1 MLCSSSK
8 RSSASFISV
17 AVAVAISAS
26 VLQAAEPEGVGQQ
39 EDADQDAKV
48 LPEII
53 VTGTRKVG
61 MAVDDSPAPV
71 QIVTAEALQE
81 SGAPDLMN
89 SLAFQVPSFNAS
101 QQGTDMASATLVASM
116 RALSPNHT
124 LVLVNG
130 KRRHFT
136 SNVAVLGAYAGAAS
150 ADLSFIP
157 GSAIVSTEVL
167 TDGAAALYGSD
178 AIAGVVNLI
187 TKKDFSGGSAR
198 MNVSGYDAGGGLS
211 KNYQGNIGFGSAAGY
226 FNLALEFENRDTVNR
241 PGSIYGPA
249 ACVAARLASAAG
261 CPATNSGV
269 TPSGYPTSTGNA
281 ALTRENEYNM
291 IFHPF
296 YPYNSHQGDPPDIDR
311 KIAFFSSGLHLNDV
325 TELYATGSFGLK
337 STSSAQSY
345 RRPSQDGGYDANGDG
360 DRTDAIGG
368 IGLRSHVA
376 LTEADLNKYPLGF
389 TPNIETDEMD
399 WSLGAGI
406 SGEVAGWSYDLSSN
420 YGRNE
425 MDIQN
430 TGSMNFTLWN
440 RYGISPESF
449 YIGSFESS
457 QWTTSLDLSRNFD
470 WGLAIPVTFATG
482 LEYRKDEYGIGAG
495 EEASYFGAG
504 AAAFPGYSP
513 LAAGKYKR
521 HNVAAFAN
529 LILYPT
535 ASWLV
540 DVAGRFEDYSDFG
553 SKAVG
558 KITTRYELTDS
569 FAIRGTYSTGFRAPT
584 MGENYYTAIQ
594 VGPTGATAT
603 IAAANVG
610 SGLKPET
617 SRNISVGFVFRP
629 LPGLTTTVDAYQIKI
644 DDRTRIG
651 NFAYSVA
658 QSTNT
663 RTGRAGGTPVST
675 LPDPA
680 DTDGNGVPD
689 AEYNR
694 VLGDALVTGGYIGVW
709 NDPTAPGG
717 SFDAS
722 ARANINLGF
731 FSNVLDTKST
741 GVDWVTTYNTQFD
754 WGDVDWLLAA
764 NYNKTEVTRAGRAPG
779 FETIPLFSVID
790 VWGIEKNNPE
800 YRINVGATVHVGDK
814 FLLNI
819 RENIYGPQS
828 TITSASAFAVYPQ
841 IMSTLDIVDPAK
853 INGIASLLGL
863 PATTTPYYKQ
873 EIGVLATTSLE
884 LTYKPMEGLSVGIG
898 ADNLFDKYPDKTPA
912 AIRQYNAERYAAT
925 GARDYLLG
933 SPIGFFGRR
942 LYAKA
947 NYNW

>member
-1 MLCSSSK
+1 MSLSSSK
-8 RSSASFISV
+8 YRQVSLITF
-17 AVAVAISAS
+17 AVAAAISAS
-26 VLQAAEPEGVGQQ
+26 SLHAAEAAESQAEETEEPVL
-39 EDADQDAKV
+39 EDV
-48 LPEII
+48 I
-53 VTGTRKVG
+53 VTGTRRIG
-61 MAVDDSPAPV
+61 MTVDDSPAPV

-101 QQGTDMASATLVASM
+101 QQGTDLASATLVANM

-130 KRRHFT
+130 KRRHVT

-157 GSAIVSTEVL
+157 ASAIASTEVL

-187 TKKDFSGGSAR
+187 TRKDFTGGSLRA
-198 MNVSGYDAGGGLS
+198 NVSGYDAGGGLT
-211 KNYQGNIGFGSAAGY
+211 KNYQGNFGIGSPSGY
-226 FNLALEFENRDTVNR
+226 FNLAFELEDRDTVNR

-249 ACVAARLASAAG
+249 ACVAARLASLTG
-261 CPATNSGV
+261 CPATNSG
-269 TPSGYPTSTGNA
+269 TTASGYPTSTGNA
-281 ALTRENEYNM
+281 ALARDNEYNM

-296 YPYNSHQGDPPDIDR
+296 YPYNSHQGDPPTIDR
-311 KIAFFSSGLHLNDV
+311 KVGFFSTGLFLNDV

-337 STSSAQSY
+337 ETSSTQSY
-345 RRPSQDGGYDANGDG
+345 RRPSQDGGYDRNGDG

-368 IGLRSHVA
+368 IGLRSRVA

-389 TPNIETDEMD
+389 NPNIETDEMD
-399 WSLGAGI
+399 WEVGVGI
-406 SGEVAGWSYDLSSN
+406 SGELAAWKYDLSSN

-425 MDIQN
+425 LQIYN
-430 TGSMNFTLWN
+430 TESMNFTLWN
-440 RYGISPESF
+440 RFGFSPEDF
-449 YIGSFESS
+449 YVGQFDAS
-457 QWTTSLDLSRNFD
+457 QWTTSLDLSREFD
-470 WGLAIPVTFATG
+470 WGMATPVTVATG
-482 LEYRKDEYGIGAG
+482 IEYRKDTYEIGAG
-495 EEASYFGAG
+495 DEASYFGAG

-513 LAAGKYKR
+513 LAAGSYKR
-521 HNVAAFAN
+521 DNSAVFAN
-529 LILYPT
+529 VIFNPMEN
-535 ASWLV
+535 WLV
-540 DVAGRFEDYSDFG
+540 DIAGRFEDYSDFG

-558 KITTRYELTDS
+558 KITTRFDLNDY
-569 FAIRGTYSTGFRAPT
+569 FAVRATVSTGFRAPT

-610 SGLKPET
+610 EGLQPET
-617 SRNISVGFVFRP
+617 SRNLSFGFVFKP
-629 LPGLTTTVDAYQIKI
+629 LPNLTTTIDAYQIRI

-651 NFAYSVA
+651 NFAYSVS

-663 RTGRAGGTPVST
+663 RTGRSGGTPVST

-694 VLGDALVTGGYIGVW
+694 ILGDALVAGGYISVW
-709 NDPTAPGG
+709 NDPTAAGG

-741 GVDWVTTYNTQFD
+741 GVDWVTTYNTRFD
-754 WGDVDWLLAA
+754 WGRIDWLLAA
-764 NYNKTEVTRAGRAPG
+764 NYNKTEVTRAGRASG
-779 FETIPLFSVID
+779 FESIPLFGITDIWS
-790 VWGIEKNNPE
+790 IEKNSPE
-800 YRINVGATVHVGDK
+800 FRVNIGGTLHVGEK
-814 FLLNI
+814 FTLNV

-828 TITSASAFAVYPQ
+828 TITSASPYTAFPQ
-841 IMSTLDIVDPAK
+841 IMGTLDIVDPAQ
-853 INGIASLLGL
+853 INGIASFLGL
-863 PATTTPYYKQ
+863 APTTTPYYVQ
-873 EIGVLATTSLE
+873 EIGVIATTNLE
-884 LTYKPMEGLSVGIG
+884 LTYKPFEGLSVGIG
-898 ADNLFDKYPDKTPA
+898 ADNVLDKYPDKTPA
-912 AIRQYNAERYAAT
+912 AIRQYNIERYAAT
-925 GARDYLLG
+925 GARDYVLG

-942 LYAKA
+942 LYAKV
-947 NYNW
+947 NYAW

>member
-1 MLCSSSK
+1 MF
-8 RSSASFISV
+8 RSSRSRRQVSLVAL
-17 AVAVAISAS
+17 AVASAIGSSA
-26 VLQAAEPEGVGQQ
+26 VIAAEAEEAEAEETAL
-39 EDADQDAKV
+39 EDV
-48 LPEII
+48 I
-53 VTGTRKVG
+53 VTGTRRVG
-61 MAVDDSPAPV
+61 MTVDDSPAPV
-71 QIVTAEALQE
+71 QIVTSEALAE

-157 GSAIVSTEVL
+157 ASAIASTEVL

-187 TKKDFSGGSAR
+187 TKKDFTGGTLRA
-198 MNVSGYDAGGGLS
+198 NVSGYDAGGGLT
-211 KNYQGNIGFGSAAGY
+211 KNYQGNFGIGSAAGY
-226 FNLALEFENRDTVNR
+226 FNFAAEIELRDTVNR

-249 ACVAARLASAAG
+249 ACVAARLASPTG

-269 TPSGYPTSTGNA
+269 TASGYPTSTGNA
-281 ALTRENEYNM
+281 ALARENEYNM

-311 KIAFFSSGLHLNDV
+311 KVAFFSTGLYLNDV

-337 STSSAQSY
+337 KTKSTQSY

-360 DRTDAIGG
+360 DRTDPIGG
-368 IGLRSHVA
+368 IGLRSRVA

-389 TPNIETDEMD
+389 NPNIETDEMD
-399 WSLGAGI
+399 WEVGTGI
-406 SGEVAGWSYDLSSN
+406 SGELAGWKYDLSSN
-420 YGRNE
+420 YGRDE
-425 MDIQN
+425 MDIYN
-430 TGSMNFTLWN
+430 TESMNFTLWN
-440 RYGISPESF
+440 RFGQSPEDF
-449 YIGSFESS
+449 YVGRFEAS
-457 QWTTSLDLSRNFD
+457 QWTTSLDLSHDFD
-470 WGLAIPVTFATG
+470 WGLSSPVTLAAG
-482 LEYRKDEYGIGAG
+482 VEYREDTYAIGAG
-495 EEASYFGAG
+495 DEASYFGAG
-504 AAAFPGYSP
+504 AAAFPGYNP
-513 LAAGKYKR
+513 LAAGSYKR
-521 HNVAAFAN
+521 NNKALFAN
-529 LILYPT
+529 VIFNPT
-535 ASWLV
+535 DSWLV
-540 DVAGRFEDYSDFG
+540 DIAGRVEDYSDFG

-558 KITTRYELTDS
+558 KVTTRYDFTDY
-569 FAIRGTYSTGFRAPT
+569 FAARATFSTGFRAPT

-603 IAAANVG
+603 LAAATVG
-610 SGLKPET
+610 DGLKPET
-617 SRNISVGFVFRP
+617 SQNISFGFVLKP
-629 LPGLTTTVDAYQIKI
+629 LANLTTTIDAYQIKI
-644 DDRTRIG
+644 DDRTRLG
-651 NFAYSVA
+651 NFAYSTA
-658 QSTNT
+658 QTTNT
-663 RTGRAGGTPVST
+663 RTGRNGGTPVAT

-694 VLGDALVTGGYIGVW
+694 ILGDALVAGGYIGVW

-717 SFDAS
+717 SFDPT

-741 GVDWVTTYNTQFD
+741 GIDWVTTYNTRFD
-754 WGDVDWLLAA
+754 WGRVDWLIAA
-764 NYNKTEVTRAGRAPG
+764 NYNKTEVTRAGRATG
-779 FETIPLFSVID
+779 FETIPLFGITDIWS
-790 VWGIEKNNPE
+790 IEKNSPE
-800 YRINVGATVHVGDK
+800 FRLNIGATVHLGDK
-814 FLLNI
+814 ITVNL

-828 TITSASAFAVYPQ
+828 TITSASTYTPYPQ
-841 IMSTLDIVDPAK
+841 IMGTLDIVDPAK
-853 INGIASLLGL
+853 INAIAAFLGL

-873 EIGVLATTSLE
+873 EIGVIATTNVE
-884 LTYKPMEGLSVGIG
+884 VTYRPFDRLAIGVG
-898 ADNLFDKYPDKTPA
+898 ADNLLDKYPDKTPA
-912 AIRQYNAERYAAT
+912 AIRQYNIERFAAT

-942 LYAKA
+942 LFAKVS
-947 NYNW
+947 YTW